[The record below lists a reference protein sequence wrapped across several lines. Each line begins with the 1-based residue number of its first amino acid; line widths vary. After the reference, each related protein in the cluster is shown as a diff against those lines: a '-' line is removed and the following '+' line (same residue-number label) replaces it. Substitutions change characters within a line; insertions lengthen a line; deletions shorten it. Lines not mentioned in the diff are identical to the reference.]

1 MGLVQLYSSETWPLR
16 AVNVQR
22 LSSFK
27 RRCLHSISLI
37 WCEDFMSNLEVRG
50 KLLDP
55 RVQSLEQALKRIRL
69 RWPGRVLCLTTE

>member
-1 MGLVQLYSSETWPLR
+1 
-16 AVNVQR
+16 
-22 LSSFK
+22 
-27 RRCLHSISLI
+27 
-37 WCEDFMSNLEVRG
+37 MSNLEVRG